1 MVDAAQERFRHL
13 YDTHYRA
20 VVGYFMRRLGHT
32 PPAQDLTE
40 DVFLIAWR
48 KLDQVPTGEDE
59 LYWLYGVAKRVLAN
73 HRRKMVGRW
82 RITSRIGPRDALTE
96 SVEDQVIRHE
106 EAESVLG
113 ALGGLR
119 EQDQELIR
127 LAYWDELPH
136 DAIADLV
143 GCSRGA
149 VDVRLH
155 RAVRRLG
162 KELKHSRHLIGEEF
176 PSVLSEEKPC

>member
-1 MVDAAQERFRHL
+1 MEVAQEQFRRL

-20 VVGYFMRRLGHT
+20 IVGYFMRRLDHT
-32 PPAQDLTE
+32 GSAQDLTE
-40 DVFLIAWR
+40 DVFVIAWG
-48 KLDQVPTGEDE
+48 KMDQVPTGEDE

-73 HRRKMVGRW
+73 RRRKVARRW
-82 RITSRIGPRDALTE
+82 AIISRADSPEAGPDL
-96 SVEDQVIRHE
+96 VEDQVIRHT
-106 EAESVLG
+106 EAQGVLNG
-113 ALGGLR
+113 LGSLR

-127 LAYWDELPH
+127 LAYWEELPH
-136 DAIADLV
+136 AAIADLV

-162 KELKHSRHLIGEEF
+162 KELERSRHFIGEGF
-176 PSVLSEEKPC
+176 PSVLPEEKSC